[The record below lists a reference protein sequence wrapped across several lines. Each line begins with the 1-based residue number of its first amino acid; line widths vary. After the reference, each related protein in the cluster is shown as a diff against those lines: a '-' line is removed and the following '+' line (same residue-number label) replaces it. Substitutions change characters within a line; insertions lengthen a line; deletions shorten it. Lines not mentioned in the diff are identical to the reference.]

1 MVDPNVQ
8 LMITQNK
15 THLWNFFKQNGG
27 AMILDYFT
35 ALLLVPP
42 RDVAEVFVDAIGDL
56 CVTFIEEE

>member
-1 MVDPNVQ
+1 
-8 LMITQNK
+8 
-15 THLWNFFKQNGG
+15 
-27 AMILDYFT
+27 MILDYFT